1 VSKRK
6 LAYGLAGN
14 ILKVDLSSRR
24 MEVLK
29 TVEFESGFW
38 GGRGLNQHLLL
49 DLEPEGVSPF
59 DPESILA
66 FGAGRLVGT
75 AAPGAVRMNI
85 DSRNPFTGGIGSSN
99 IGGGFAREF
108 KKAGFDHLLVSGKS
122 EGPVYLWISNKAVEI
137 RDAKPLWGK
146 LISETDRMLMRLLET
161 PDFEFIAIGP
171 AGENR
176 VWASALMDRHSRAA
190 ARCGLGAIMGDK
202 GLKAVVAQGISR
214 DNLELAH
221 PERFSRLVKEM
232 TERLAS
238 LPSVKRKRILGTL
251 AAVGPLNRSG
261 AIPVRNFEDE
271 SLSEDELNYYLAER
285 FDELSAGTIHCCSP
299 CPIHCQHSYRGALSE
314 DFPRNKLEANSILDF
329 GPRLGLTSA
338 EDILHCHALCSQ
350 YGLDIDTTASVI
362 CWAIDCFEKGILT
375 PSDTD
380 SLALQWG
387 KSEVVFKVIEK
398 IALRQGIGELLAE
411 GSCRA
416 SLRIG
421 RGSQDL
427 VFAIKGQDLI
437 EPIRSCKGWA
447 LGVAVSP
454 RGGTHTRGAPQTEF
468 QRVDSGMGERI
479 WGVETAG
486 VPKEYEGKAKLVL
499 YYERF
504 HAVLDSLGLCHFVSN
519 WSSPD
524 LLGPIEIAELCSA
537 ALGEE
542 LSDEILMTRGER
554 ILTLEKVYNLLHTD
568 WNRKEDDP
576 PERFFQEPIQ
586 RGLFKGEKLHRDK
599 WNDMLTEYYLL
610 HDWDPQTS
618 FPRKRKLEALGLGA
632 YVGVLQKRNRIG

>member
-1 VSKRK
+1 MSKRK
-6 LAYGLAGN
+6 LTYGIAGN

-99 IGGGFAREF
+99 LGGGFAREF

-137 RDAKPLWGK
+137 RDAKHLWGK
-146 LISETDRMLMRLLET
+146 LISETDRILKRLLET

-271 SLSEDELNYYLAER
+271 SLSEDELNYYLAKR

-299 CPIHCQHSYRGALSE
+299 CPIHCQHFYRGALSE

-524 LLGPIEIAELCSA
+524 LLGPKDIAELCSA
-537 ALGEE
+537 GLGED
-542 LSDEILMTRGER
+542 LSEESLMERGER
-554 ILTLEKVYNLLHTD
+554 ILTLEKIYNLIHT
-568 WNRKEDDP
+568 NFGRQDDYP
-576 PERFFQEPIQ
+576 PDPFFELPIKT
-586 RGLFKGEKLHRDK
+586 GPFSGEKLERERWDQ
-599 WNDMLTEYYLL
+599 MLTEYYVL
-610 HDWDPQTS
+610 HGWNPQTG
-618 FPRKRKLEALGLGA
+618 FPKKQRLEELSLGK
-632 YVGVLQKRNRIG
+632 YVNLLQKEGKIG

>member
-1 VSKRK
+1 MSKRK
-6 LAYGLAGN
+6 LAYCIAGN

-85 DSRNPFTGGIGSSN
+85 DSRNTFTGGIGSSN
-99 IGGGFAREF
+99 LGGGFAREF

-202 GLKAVVAQGISR
+202 KLKAIAVRGTRKAHITLADPEGFGR
-214 DNLELAH
+214 LTKEL
-221 PERFSRLVKEM
+221 M
-232 TERLAS
+232 ERLAGV
-238 LPSVKRKRILGTL
+238 PSVKRKKALGTI
-251 AAVGPLNRSG
+251 AAVAPLNRSG
-261 AIPVRNFEDE
+261 AMPVRNFEDE
-271 SLSEDELNYYLAER
+271 YLSEEELAHYLPGA
-285 FDELSAGTIHCCSP
+285 FDRLSVGSIHCCTP
-299 CPIHCQHSYRGALSE
+299 CPIDCQHGYKGSQTTE
-314 DFPRNKLEANSILDF
+314 FPWDKLEANSVWDF
-329 GPRLGLTSA
+329 GPRLGLTSP
-338 EDILHCHALCSQ
+338 EDILNCHALCSQ
-350 YGLDIDTTASVI
+350 YGLDIDSTASVI
-362 CWAIDCFEKGILT
+362 CWAMDCFEQGILR

-380 SLALQWG
+380 SLELRWG
-387 KSEVVFKVIEK
+387 KSEVIFELIRK
-398 IALRQGIGELLAE
+398 IALREGIGDLLAE
-411 GSCRA
+411 GSHRA
-416 SLRIG
+416 ALKVG
-421 RGSQDL
+421 KGSARSS
-427 VFAIKGQDLI
+427 FTIKGHDLI
-437 EPIRSCKGWA
+437 EPVRSCKGWA

-468 QRVDSGMGERI
+468 YGVDTETGKRI

-486 VPKEYEGKAKLVL
+486 IPRAYEGKAKLVI
-499 YYERF
+499 YYERL
-504 HAVLDSLGLCHFVSN
+504 HAIMDSLGLCHFVSN

-524 LLGPIEIAELCSA
+524 LLGPKDIAELCSA
-537 ALGEE
+537 GLGED
-542 LSDEILMTRGER
+542 LSEESLMERGER
-554 ILTLEKVYNLLHTD
+554 ILTLEKIYNLIHT
-568 WNRKEDDP
+568 NFGRQDDYP
-576 PERFFQEPIQ
+576 PDLFFELPIKT
-586 RGLFKGEKLHRDK
+586 GPFSGEKLERERWDQ
-599 WNDMLTEYYLL
+599 MLTEYYVL
-610 HDWDPQTS
+610 HGWNPQTG
-618 FPRKRKLEALGLGA
+618 FPKKQRLEELSLGKYMNL
-632 YVGVLQKRNRIG
+632 LQKEGKIG